1 MANKGRKHV
10 VSFLEYNIFS
20 KQIVFLTILPL
31 IQLHTQR
38 GWHTL
43 KLQTWREETFGSHS
57 HYWKDNIAMYTEVAV
72 WNMWTAFLWFW

>member
-38 GWHTL
+38 G
-43 KLQTWREETFGSHS
+43 
-57 HYWKDNIAMYTEVAV
+57 
-72 WNMWTAFLWFW
+72 